1 MKNGGASSGIWSQ
14 NPGLGAHGQTRQR
27 NRESNIMSTDNITTK
42 KILSP
47 RFAGCTP
54 EMMDAQR
61 KSMPR
66 VDIARKS
73 MPIDKFSVFNKRK
86 GKSSAEIIKEQQRE
100 LKQSRKEEA

>member
-1 MKNGGASSGIWSQ
+1 MKNGSVNSGIWSQ
-14 NPGLGAHGQTRQR
+14 NQGLSAHGAGRPR
-27 NRESNIMSTDNITTK
+27 NREQNIMSTDNITTK

-47 RFAGCTP
+47 RFAGMTP
-54 EMMDAQR
+54 EMMEAQR

-86 GKSSAEIIKEQQRE
+86 GKSSAEIIKEQQRG
-100 LKQSRKEEA
+100 LKQSRKEEE

>member
-1 MKNGGASSGIWSQ
+1 MKNGSVNGGIWSH
-14 NPGLGAHGQTRQR
+14 NPGLGAHNQNRVR
-27 NRESNIMSTDNITTK
+27 NRESNIMSTDNIATK

-47 RFAGCTP
+47 RFAGVTP
-54 EMMDAQR
+54 DLMEAQR

-86 GKSSAEIIKEQQRE
+86 GKSGAEIMKEQQRG